1 MQWLRFLHDGPLH
14 VVVHEAGLAGEPARS
29 EVPLPGVPR
38 ITPAELGAELG
49 ADPEAGPLVV
59 DLRSSAAYR
68 AAHLPGSV
76 HARREQLADLV
87 APAAAAGRRV
97 VLVGDGSPAPAD
109 AARDLQAATLDVYR
123 PHFAAGDLLAAGI
136 DVRVLDGDPHD
147 VPLALTDEDPVHA
160 GEIADQ
166 TGPPPFGPERDAW
179 YRAYF
184 DWEYSLVPGR
194 PGRPGPRLRKDA
206 AMTTTLQG
214 LQGLHE
220 HPVGLRT
227 GPVRT
232 VTTNYTERGRAGRT
246 GRTSTSGGR
255 PLPQLALRGLVPLL
269 LLVVWQ
275 LSDTLEWVDART
287 LPSPLAILEAYRE
300 LWAAG
305 DLQAALP
312 ISLQR
317 AGIGLAVGGGTGLL
331 LGVLAG
337 LSVTA
342 ERAYDAP
349 LQMLRTIPFIAL
361 VPLFVV
367 WFGIGET
374 SKIALIIGASI
385 FPVYLNT
392 YHAIRGIDP
401 KLLEVGRTFGM
412 WPGPDDPPGRRSRS
426 AMPGILVG
434 WRYAAGVA
442 LLGLVAAEQIN
453 SQAGHRLHPQHR
465 QPVPAHRHHPR
476 RDPRLRRAR
485 TGRRPGDACPGAR
498 PAPWRPQHDS
508 Q

>member
-1 MQWLRFLHDGPLH
+1 
-14 VVVHEAGLAGEPARS
+14 
-29 EVPLPGVPR
+29 
-38 ITPAELGAELG
+38 
-49 ADPEAGPLVV
+49 
-59 DLRSSAAYR
+59 
-68 AAHLPGSV
+68 
-76 HARREQLADLV
+76 
-87 APAAAAGRRV
+87 
-97 VLVGDGSPAPAD
+97 
-109 AARDLQAATLDVYR
+109 
-123 PHFAAGDLLAAGI
+123 
-136 DVRVLDGDPHD
+136 
-147 VPLALTDEDPVHA
+147 
-160 GEIADQ
+160 
-166 TGPPPFGPERDAW
+166 
-179 YRAYF
+179 
-184 DWEYSLVPGR
+184 
-194 PGRPGPRLRKDA
+194 
-206 AMTTTLQG
+206 MTTTLQG

-232 VTTNYTERGRAGRT
+232 VTRNYTERGRAGRT

-255 PLPQLALRGLVPLL
+255 RLPQLALRGLVPLL

-337 LSVTA
+337 LFVTA

-412 WPGPDDPPGRRSRS
+412 GRAQTIRRVVIPM

-453 SQAGHRLHPQHR
+453 SQAGLGYILNTANQFQRTDIILAGIL
-465 QPVPAHRHHPR
+465 VYAVLGLVV
-476 RDPRLRRAR
+476 DLVMRALEL
-485 TGRRPGDACPGAR
+485 ALL
-498 PAPWRPQHDS
+498 PWRPQHDS
-508 Q
+508 E